1 MYNGIINIY
10 KEAGYTSH
18 DVVAKLRGIL
28 KQKKIGHTG
37 TLDPEATG
45 VLPVCLGKGT
55 KVCDLLTDKDKVYE
69 TIMRLGVVT
78 DTQDM
83 TGKVLKISPVKA
95 DREQIETVLNQF
107 RGEYDQIPPMY
118 SALKVQGKKLYEL
131 AREGKTVERKARRIH
146 IFGLDLLEIEPDGVH
161 VHMRIHCSK
170 GTYIRTLCHDIGEA
184 LGCGAAMEKLVRTQ
198 VGVFDIHEAMT
209 LAEVEACVREN
220 TVDEKIRSI
229 DSLFKEWPAVR
240 VKPEDDRLLY
250 NGNMLEKANLEPMAF
265 SAEKAESRTEAGAGK
280 YRVYDSQGKFCAVY
294 TYDRRH
300 RKFKNEKMFV

>member
-1 MYNGIINIY
+1 M
-10 KEAGYTSH
+10 
-18 DVVAKLRGIL
+18 D
-28 KQKKIGHTG
+28 
-37 TLDPEATG
+37 
-45 VLPVCLGKGT
+45 
-55 KVCDLLTDKDKVYE
+55 
-69 TIMRLGVVT
+69 
-78 DTQDM
+78 
-83 TGKVLKISPVKA
+83 
-95 DREQIETVLNQF
+95 
-107 RGEYDQIPPMY
+107 
-118 SALKVQGKKLYEL
+118 
-131 AREGKTVERKARRIH
+131 
-146 IFGLDLLEIEPDGVH
+146 
-161 VHMRIHCSK
+161 
-170 GTYIRTLCHDIGEA
+170 
-184 LGCGAAMEKLVRTQ
+184 AAQRWKSWSGTQ